1 MIGLQGLRGAAPP
14 EVERGFRSSWNR
26 IEGTRTRD
34 GHAQVNTSDR
44 WKDLFETDV

>member
-1 MIGLQGLRGAAPP
+1 MIGIQGIRGAVPP
-14 EVERGFRSSWNR
+14 KVERGFRSSWNR
-26 IEGTRTRD
+26 IEGARTRD